1 MRKLPDWLYSLGSF
15 FTLFVY
21 HSMLLSWKELSVSFQ
36 QELIAKRAHI
46 FGDKKAYVA
55 IIFLGDDYSSAT
67 YVKHKKAY
75 GDSIGL
81 PVIVFWQNKMAEY
94 DRNQAG
100 KFDDVGIYINQNYDS
115 VWKIME
121 LIRYLNHDDDCVGL
135 IIQLPLPP
143 QFEQHREQLLA
154 AITPQKDLDGLG
166 GVILWLSEIW
176 LIDFVPATPK
186 AVLYLL
192 EHYQLDDFTGKTV
205 AILWQSNIVGKPL
218 AIECIKRRATVYTC
232 NSSTPPE
239 TIRMIAKSADYI
251 ISSTGKVHLLDETFV
266 RDDKSQIIVDVGYG
280 HIDGKPVGDVNIS
293 TIQDKVASYTPVP
306 GGVWPLTVACLF
318 DNVFVLQSYA
328 DVLKPYKL

>member
-1 MRKLPDWLYSLGSF
+1 MI
-15 FTLFVY
+15 
-21 HSMLLSWKELSVSFQ
+21 LSWKELSVSFQ
-36 QELIAKRAHI
+36 QELIIKRAKF
-46 FGDKKAYVA
+46 FGERKVYVA

-75 GDSIGL
+75 GESIGL
-81 PVIVFWQNKMAEY
+81 PVIVFGQNHTAEY

-115 VWKIME
+115 VGKVME
-121 LIRYLNHDDDCVGL
+121 LIRYLNHDDDCVG
-135 IIQLPLPP
+135 IIVQLPLPE
-143 QFEQHREQLLA
+143 QFVEYKQQLLA

-166 GVILWLSEIW
+166 GVIVGLSQMW

-186 AVLYLL
+186 AVLYIL
-192 EHYQLDDFTGKTV
+192 EKYNLDNFMGKTV

-218 AIECIKRRATVYTC
+218 VLECIKRGATVYTC
-232 NSSTPPE
+232 NWDTPVE
-239 TIRMIAKSADYI
+239 KIKIISKNSDYI
-251 ISSTGKVHLLDETFV
+251 VSCTGKIHLVDETFI
-266 RDDKSQIIVDVGYG
+266 RNDTTQIIVDVGYG
-280 HIDGKPVGDVNIS
+280 HKDGKPVWDVDIA

-328 DVLKPYKL
+328 DILKPYKL

>member
-1 MRKLPDWLYSLGSF
+1 MI
-15 FTLFVY
+15 
-21 HSMLLSWKELSVSFQ
+21 LSWKELSVTFK
-36 QELIAKRAHI
+36 QELIQKRARF
-46 FGDKKAYVA
+46 FGDRKVYVA

-81 PVIVFWQNKMAEY
+81 PVIVFGQNHTAEY

-121 LIRYLNHDDDCVGL
+121 LIRYLNHDDECVGI
-135 IIQLPLPP
+135 IIQLPLPQ
-143 QFEQHREQLLA
+143 QFEEYKEQLLA

-166 GVILWLSEIW
+166 GVVVWLSEMW

-192 EHYQLDDFTGKTV
+192 EHYQLDNFTGKTV

-218 AIECIKRRATVYTC
+218 VLECIKRGATVYTC
-232 NSSTPPE
+232 NASTPVDK
-239 TIRMIAKSADYI
+239 IKSISKNSEYI
-251 ISSTGKVHLLDETFV
+251 ISSTGKVHLIDETFI
-266 RDDKSQIIVDVGYG
+266 RDDNSQIIVDVGYG
-280 HIDGKPVGDVNIS
+280 HIDGKPVGDVHIEK
-293 TIQDKVASYTPVP
+293 IKDKVASYTPVP
-306 GGVWPLTVACLF
+306 GWVWPITVACLF
-318 DNVFVLQSYA
+318 DNVFVLQSYL

>member
-1 MRKLPDWLYSLGSF
+1 MI
-15 FTLFVY
+15 
-21 HSMLLSWKELSVSFQ
+21 LSWKELSVSLKE
-36 QELIAKRAHI
+36 ELIAKRAK
-46 FGDKKAYVA
+46 FFADKKVYVA
-55 IIFLGDDYSSAT
+55 IIYLGDDYSSAT

-81 PVIVFWQNKMAEY
+81 PVIVFWQNQQAIY

-115 VWKIME
+115 IWKIME
-121 LIRYLNHDDDCVGL
+121 LIRYLNHDDECVGI
-135 IIQLPLPP
+135 IIQLPLPE
-143 QFEQHREQLLA
+143 QFESYKEQLLA

-166 GVILWLSEIW
+166 GVVVWLSEMG

-192 EHYQLDDFTGKTV
+192 EKYNLDNFSGKTV

-218 AIECIKRRATVYTC
+218 ALECIKREATVYTC
-232 NSSTPPE
+232 NSKTPPE
-239 TIRMIAKSADYI
+239 AIKMMSKQSDYI
-251 ISSTGKVHLLDETFV
+251 ISSTGKVHLIDETFV
-266 RDDKSQIIVDVGYG
+266 RDDNSQIIVDVWYG
-280 HIDGKPVGDVNIS
+280 HIDGKPVGDVNIE
-293 TIQDKVASYTPVP
+293 TIKDKVASYTPVP

-318 DNVFVLQSYA
+318 DNVFVLQGYL